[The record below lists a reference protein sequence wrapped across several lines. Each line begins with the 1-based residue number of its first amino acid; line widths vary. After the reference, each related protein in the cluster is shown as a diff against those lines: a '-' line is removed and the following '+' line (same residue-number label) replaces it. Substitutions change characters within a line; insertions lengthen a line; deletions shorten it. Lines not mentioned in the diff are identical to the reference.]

1 MPKLVVVDLA
11 HELHD
16 LVRTLDRHAEQALRP
31 EGLSYHR
38 YVALI
43 ITSEHPGITGRQL
56 AGALGISEPSTSAL
70 VRQLMSAG
78 LLRDV
83 APPGVGNVRQLE
95 LTEVGETT
103 KQRCTDLL
111 GGALEHSA
119 RRIGLDAAE
128 LAATIHALHQEVSS
142 PVSTDR
148 PVSADPGAVAEPP
161 LEENQ

>member
-1 MPKLVVVDLA
+1 MDLA

-16 LVRTLDRHAEQALRP
+16 LVRTLDRYAEQALRP
-31 EGLSYHR
+31 RGLSYHR

-56 AGALGISEPSTSAL
+56 ASSLGISEPSTSAL

-83 APPGVGNVRQLE
+83 ATPGAGNIRQLE
-95 LTEVGETT
+95 PTALGETT
-103 KQRCTDLL
+103 KQRCTAAL
-111 GGALEHSA
+111 GGTLERSA

-128 LAATIHALHQEVSS
+128 LAATVRALHEEVRRPATNDSA
-142 PVSTDR
+142 PV
-148 PVSADPGAVAEPP
+148 PAP
-161 LEENQ
+161 EECQ

>member
-1 MPKLVVVDLA
+1 MPKLLVVDLA

-16 LVRTLDRHAEQALRP
+16 LVRTLDRHAERALRP

-43 ITSEHPGITGRQL
+43 ITSEHPRITGRQL
-56 AGALGISEPSTSAL
+56 AGALGISEPSASAL

-83 APPGVGNVRQLE
+83 APLGAGHVRQLE
-95 LTEVGETT
+95 LTEVGEATE
-103 KQRCTDLL
+103 QRCTDLL

-119 RRIGLDAAE
+119 RRIGLDATE
-128 LAATIHALHQEVSS
+128 LAITVRALHEEVRR
-142 PVSTDR
+142 PATDDSA
-148 PVSADPGAVAEPP
+148 PVSAP
-161 LEENQ
+161 EECQ

>member
-1 MPKLVVVDLA
+1 MAVDLA

-16 LVRTLDRHAEQALRP
+16 LVRTLDRHAERALRP

-38 YVALI
+38 YAALI
-43 ITSEHPGITGRQL
+43 ITSEHPGITGRRL

-83 APPGVGNVRQLE
+83 APVGAGNVRRLE
-95 LTEVGETT
+95 LTDHGESA

-111 GGALEHSA
+111 GGALEQSA
-119 RRIGLDAAE
+119 RRVGLDAAD
-128 LAATIHALHQEVSS
+128 LATAVRALHDEVR
-142 PVSTDR
+142 R
-148 PVSADPGAVAEPP
+148 PARADPGPVANPP
-161 LEENQ
+161 LEENR